1 MKNMFLLL
9 TPLSDLE
16 AWGTR
21 SPLGVSFERAKET
34 KTRLGRS
41 PLSTPLGYEADV
53 RQVYGRPVTL
63 AVAPVAATTPG
74 YPGQLALSPGNFHVR
89 AYPGQAAFP
98 PPGA

>member
-1 MKNMFLLL
+1 MQRPLWFFGTLGKKFPLLL
-9 TPLSDLE
+9 FLCSSPP
-16 AWGTR
+16 AWWGR

-74 YPGQLALSPGNFHVR
+74 NLGQLAL
-89 AYPGQAAFP
+89 
-98 PPGA
+98 